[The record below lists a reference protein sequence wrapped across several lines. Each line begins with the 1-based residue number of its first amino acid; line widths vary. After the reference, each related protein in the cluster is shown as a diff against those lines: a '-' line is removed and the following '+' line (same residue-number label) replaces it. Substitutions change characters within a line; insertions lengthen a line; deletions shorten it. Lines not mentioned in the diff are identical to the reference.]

1 MLGNKRRTKI
11 KRGGGQNCPPPLS
24 LKKLHLINA
33 KSFELYNQIYVR
45 GQKIASLYFANNG
58 SFTMNALP
66 SPSLLS
72 TRTSP
77 PESVTM
83 RLTIESPSPLPRV
96 ACELSPW

>member
-1 MLGNKRRTKI
+1 MVGNKRRTKI
-11 KRGGGQNCPPPLS
+11 KRGGGQFCPPPLNF
-24 LKKLHLINA
+24 KKLHLINA
-33 KSFELYNQIYVR
+33 KNSDLYNQIYVR
-45 GQKIASLYFANNG
+45 GHKIASLYFANNG